1 MDSGQGSCGRQGPG
15 LSHNLEARLDVKRR
29 AGPQVVCHFVR
40 FVPEKRPNL
49 PAWRDFAFG
58 SPKETGKN
66 RDFWGLTAGTGLAL
80 SLSESLTSVSFE
92 ILFKRYFGVVVA
104 VCVAFAA
111 YLQAAGISS
120 LLSAALVSETPPA
133 LPALPALPEIVVPQF
148 TAMPIID
155 RNPFDSI
162 TGPLHDK
169 PEDKILEEEKKKPLE
184 ITDPLSAPVCTGI
197 QVFIVTESTDP
208 LWSFAAV
215 QGPGETAP
223 SLRRVGDTIGTAKVA
238 YIGFNPRSLHP
249 ALWLEG
255 DSLCQASM
263 FGDPEPPPPPAAE
276 PAAEAPAPEG
286 DAGRGMDPDL
296 KSKIK
301 RISETELEVD
311 RSAVDKILENQAD
324 LMKSARIVPEQ
335 KDGKVVGI
343 RLFGVRPETLLG
355 QLGLANGD
363 RLERINGFD
372 MGSPEKALEAY
383 ARLRTAESLT
393 LEVNRRGK
401 PTKINIKIK

>member
-1 MDSGQGSCGRQGPG
+1 M
-15 LSHNLEARLDVKRR
+15 
-29 AGPQVVCHFVR
+29 
-40 FVPEKRPNL
+40 
-49 PAWRDFAFG
+49 
-58 SPKETGKN
+58 
-66 RDFWGLTAGTGLAL
+66 GLAL
-80 SLSESLTSVSFE
+80 SLPARASLPVSFE

-120 LLSAALVSETPPA
+120 LLSAALASETPPA
-133 LPALPALPEIVVPQF
+133 LPALPALPEVVTTLP
-148 TAMPIID
+148 TATPIID
-155 RNPFDSI
+155 RNPFDSV
-162 TGPLHDK
+162 TGPLHEQ
-169 PEDKILEEEKKKPLE
+169 PEDEVAEEEKKKPLE
-184 ITDPLSAPVCTGI
+184 VTDPLSAPMCAGI

-215 QGPGETAP
+215 QGPGETGP
-223 SLRRVGDTIGTAKVA
+223 SLRRVGDTIGTSKVA
-238 YIGFNPRSLHP
+238 YIGFNPRTLHP
-249 ALWLEG
+249 SLWLES
-255 DSLCQASM
+255 DTLCQASM
-263 FGDPEPPPPPAAE
+263 FGDPEPPPVVATPATEVVPVAAE
-276 PAAEAPAPEG
+276 G
-286 DAGRGMDPDL
+286 DAAGRGMDPEL
-296 KSKIK
+296 KSKIR

-401 PTKINIKIK
+401 PTKISINIK

>member
-1 MDSGQGSCGRQGPG
+1 M
-15 LSHNLEARLDVKRR
+15 
-29 AGPQVVCHFVR
+29 
-40 FVPEKRPNL
+40 
-49 PAWRDFAFG
+49 
-58 SPKETGKN
+58 
-66 RDFWGLTAGTGLAL
+66 
-80 SLSESLTSVSFE
+80 SVE
-92 ILFKRYFGVVVA
+92 ILFKRYFGVIVA
-104 VCVAFAA
+104 ACVALAA
-111 YLQAAGISS
+111 YLQAAGISH
-120 LLSAALVSETPPA
+120 LLSAALSSDAPPA
-133 LPALPALPEIVVPQF
+133 LPALPPLPEIVVPHF
-148 TAMPIID
+148 TAAPIID
-155 RNPFDSI
+155 RNPFDSV

-169 PEDKILEEEKKKPLE
+169 PEDELTAEEEKKPLE
-184 ITDPLSAPVCTGI
+184 ITDPLSAPMCAGI

-215 QGPGETAP
+215 QGPGETGP
-223 SLRRVGDTIGTAKVA
+223 SLRRVGDTIGTGKVA
-238 YIGFNPRSLHP
+238 YIGYNPLTLHP
-249 ALWLEG
+249 SLWIEG

-263 FGDPEPPPPPAAE
+263 FGDPEPPPPAAPAPEAEPAPAAE
-276 PAAEAPAPEG
+276 PDG
-286 DAGRGMDPDL
+286 GRGIDAEL

-363 RLERINGFD
+363 RLETINGFD

-383 ARLRTAESLT
+383 ARLRTAGSLT
-393 LEVNRRGK
+393 LKVNRRGK
-401 PTKINIKIK
+401 PTTINIKIK